1 MEKPAEEWARAAA
14 ELEPLRLEFSIY
26 EQSASRRLALVVVG
40 LVIAPGALM
49 SVIAALDDPAG
60 GAFMA
65 GVFGLLGLT
74 VLGAQRILARDRSE
88 PVTLSGTT
96 MWGRTSPP
104 TIPSERQV
112 IYSVYGTRTSRCAF
126 STSGLS

>member
-74 VLGAQRILARDRSE
+74 VLGAQRIL
-88 PVTLSGTT
+88 
-96 MWGRTSPP
+96 RTRPQRTGHALRHDHVGPNITS
-104 TIPSERQV
+104 
-112 IYSVYGTRTSRCAF
+112 YDSVRATGDLFGVWDPDVPLRFLY
-126 STSGLS
+126 

>member
-14 ELEPLRLEFSIY
+14 KLEPLRLEFSIY
-26 EQSASRRLALVVVG
+26 EQSASRRLALVVAG

-74 VLGAQRILARDRSE
+74 VLGAQRIL
-88 PVTLSGTT
+88 
-96 MWGRTSPP
+96 RTRPQRNGHALRHDHVGPNITS
-104 TIPSERQV
+104 
-112 IYSVYGTRTSRCAF
+112 YDSVRATGDLFGVWDPDVPLRFLY
-126 STSGLS
+126 

>member
-88 PVTLSGTT
+88 PVTL
-96 MWGRTSPP
+96 
-104 TIPSERQV
+104 
-112 IYSVYGTRTSRCAF
+112 
-126 STSGLS
+126 